1 MTKISKTNEKDWIKQ
16 ASILSKALP
25 YMQKYSGKNITIKI
39 GGYAMENPKIT
50 MNFARDV
57 TLLKQ
62 VGINPLIVHGGG
74 PRIKSTLEK
83 FKVKS
88 EFIDGLRVTNKDSM
102 KIIEMVLSGSI
113 NKEIVT
119 EINKEGGKAIGIS
132 GKDAILVEARRLKN
146 IANKNSVQN
155 NLGLVGEPTKI
166 NSEFLFWCLQ
176 SNFIPVIAPIGIDN
190 KFSSLNINAD
200 ILAGKVASSV
210 KSERLVMLTDVKGVM
225 DNNGNILTHLSTKD
239 IKKLISSG
247 TISGGMIPKV
257 NTCLEAIKNGVKA
270 AVILDGTFPHA
281 ILLEIFTE
289 HGAGT
294 LITT

>member
-1 MTKISKTNEKDWIKQ
+1 MTKISKTNEKEWIKQ

-146 IANKNSVQN
+146 TANKN
-155 NLGLVGEPTKI
+155 
-166 NSEFLFWCLQ
+166 
-176 SNFIPVIAPIGIDN
+176 
-190 KFSSLNINAD
+190 
-200 ILAGKVASSV
+200 
-210 KSERLVMLTDVKGVM
+210 
-225 DNNGNILTHLSTKD
+225 
-239 IKKLISSG
+239 
-247 TISGGMIPKV
+247 
-257 NTCLEAIKNGVKA
+257 
-270 AVILDGTFPHA
+270 
-281 ILLEIFTE
+281 
-289 HGAGT
+289 
-294 LITT
+294 